1 MCLREASKLVQ
12 KVLHKTFNG
21 QDNLYLHDDDALL
34 NVPSKDSKFLPH
46 FEQPHITV
54 AEAGQDP

>member
-34 NVPSKDSKFLPH
+34 NVPSKDSKISAPLLSNP
-46 FEQPHITV
+46 TLL
-54 AEAGQDP
+54 

>member
-12 KVLHKTFNG
+12 NVLHKTFNG

-34 NVPSKDSKFLPH
+34 NVSSKDSKISAPL
-46 FEQPHITV
+46 
-54 AEAGQDP
+54 